1 MKHYLKKIYFS
12 IVRKLFELLYSKLRV
27 ADNNFFKKHIKI
39 KKINLTKN
47 SVKSYKI
54 YEILKSRIYSDNN
67 ENVAIIKDNLIIPK
81 LSVQFKKNCLIEV
94 DKNSVLKTGTR
105 SLLQKK
111 IFGNVLSLTQGF
123 SAINNYGHWMLDI
136 LPKLCIAEKFKNLN
150 SFDAIYLP
158 NINHSFQKDTLKYFK
173 ISNKKLIDGKNIKH
187 IYADKFTIP
196 QHPYWKLN
204 KHQFATANIDREM
217 IKILRS
223 KFLNTIKKHNK
234 KKIFIDR
241 SDSVFPHSQI
251 ENYHEVIKVLKYY
264 KFEIIKLSNIPFKDQ
279 ISYFYNAKIVV
290 GAHGAGLSNVI
301 FCNPRTKL
309 VEILSWKFKTELLKN
324 ISIINKLQY
333 NRLISSKKPPPLK
346 TFKPD
351 IYVPIKKLIKLIS

>member
-1 MKHYLKKIYFS
+1 MKHYLKRIYFL
-12 IVRKLFELLYSKLRV
+12 IVKKFFELLYSKLKV

-67 ENVAIIKDNLIIPK
+67 ENVAIIKDNFIIPK
-81 LSVQFKKNCLIEV
+81 LSIQFKKNFLIEAN
-94 DKNSVLKTGTR
+94 KNSVLKTGTR
-105 SLLQKK
+105 RLLQKK
-111 IFGNVLSLTQGF
+111 VFGNVLSLTQGF
-123 SAINNYGHWMLDI
+123 SAMNNYGHWILDI
-136 LPKLCIAEKFKNLN
+136 LPKLCITEKFKNLN

-158 NINHSFQKDTLKYFK
+158 NINHSFQKDTLRYFK
-173 ISNKKLIDGKNIKH
+173 ISNKKFINGKNIKH

-217 IKILRS
+217 IKILRG
-223 KFLNTIKKHNK
+223 KFLKTIKKKKK

-241 SDSVFPHSQI
+241 SDSIFPHSQI

-264 KFEIIKLSNIPFKDQ
+264 EFEIIKLVNIPFKDQ

-301 FCNPRTKL
+301 FCNPKTKL

-324 ISIINKLQY
+324 ISIINRLQY
-333 NRLISSKKPPPLK
+333 SRLISSKKPPPLK

-351 IYVPIKKLIKLIS
+351 IYVPIKELIKLIS